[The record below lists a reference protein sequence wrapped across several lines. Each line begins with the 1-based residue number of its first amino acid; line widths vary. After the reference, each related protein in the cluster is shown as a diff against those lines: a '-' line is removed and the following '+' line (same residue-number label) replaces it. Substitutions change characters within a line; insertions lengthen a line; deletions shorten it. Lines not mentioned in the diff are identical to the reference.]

1 MMVGI
6 LKLHFPPVC
15 ERGKERGS
23 REAVTKS
30 VSWLFSGTLKD
41 MAVELE
47 TDQLKKHISLLESLD

>member
-30 VSWLFSGTLKD
+30 VSWLFSGTLK
-41 MAVELE
+41 AVELE